1 MGRSGHGEARRLLPY
16 VRTSVGRRSR
26 HRGGQIFQ
34 LGDKYS
40 RAMGATFMDEDGE
53 EKPFIMGCYGV
64 GISRTLAAIVE
75 QHNDEHGIMWPLS
88 VAPAHICVVP
98 LTVGDSE
105 VQPMAEKIA
114 KDLPSSASRW
124 SSTTVTSAPA

>member
-1 MGRSGHGEARRLLPY
+1 M
-16 VRTSVGRRSR
+16 
-26 HRGGQIFQ
+26 FQ

-40 RAMGATFMDEDGE
+40 KAMGATFMAEDGSE
-53 EKPFIMGCYGV
+53 QPFLMGCYGV

-98 LTVGDSE
+98 LTVGDAE
-105 VQPMAEKIA
+105 VQPM
-114 KDLPSSASRW
+114 
-124 SSTTVTSAPA
+124 STTS